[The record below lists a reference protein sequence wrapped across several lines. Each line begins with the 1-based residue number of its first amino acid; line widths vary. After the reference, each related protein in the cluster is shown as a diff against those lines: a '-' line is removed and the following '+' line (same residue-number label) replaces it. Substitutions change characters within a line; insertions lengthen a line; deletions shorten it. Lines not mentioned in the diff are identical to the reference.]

1 MKKKDGSMRM
11 CIDYRELNRVTIKR
25 KYLLPRIDDLFDQ
38 LKGATIFL
46 KIDLLSGYHQL
57 RVREEDISKT
67 AIRTR
72 YSHYAF
78 LMMPFGLT
86 NAPSVFMDLMNR
98 VFHEYLDSFVV
109 VFIDDILVYSANYAK
124 HEGHLKIVMEKLR
137 DERLFA
143 KFKKCEFWLEEVSFL
158 GHVLNKDGLVVDPV
172 KVQARVDWKRPTSV
186 REIRSF
192 LGLAGYYRRF
202 IAGFSSLS
210 GPLTAL
216 TKKNAPFVWCDKC
229 EASFQELKHRL
240 VTAPVLTL
248 PMESVGYVVYTDASK
263 KGLGCVLMQQV
274 RVVAYA
280 SRQLKEHEKNYI
292 IHDLELAAVVHAL
305 KIWRHYLYGEKCEI
319 HTDHQSLKYIFTQ
332 RDLNMRQRRWLE
344 VLKDYDS
351 QMFYHLAKANVVAD
365 ALSRKYRED
374 EADPEEIM
382 SQLSQQFAVV
392 QIDEVMTGG
401 PPVMAALVVESMS
414 EDRIKMAQEDD
425 LELQDLMDR
434 ARCGEA
440 DGFYLTEGGTLK
452 TSNGRAVVPS
462 NAELR
467 RDILDEAHQTRY
479 TVHPG
484 NNKMYQDLKKRFW
497 WRGMKKD
504 IAEYVAQCHSCQLVK
519 VEHQRPAGLLKPLAV
534 PMWKWDQISMD
545 FVVGLPKVPSGQDA
559 IWVIVDRL
567 TKSAHFLPI
576 KITDSM
582 EKLADLYVREIVRLH
597 GVLVSIVSDRDPRFT
612 SRFWE
617 KLQSAMGTKLNF
629 STAYHP

>member
-202 IAGFSSLS
+202 IEGFSSLS

-216 TKKNAPFVWCDKC
+216 TRKNVPFMWCDKC
-229 EASFQELKHRL
+229 KASFQELKDRL
-240 VTAPVLTL
+240 VTALVLTL
-248 PMESVGYVVYTDASK
+248 PIESVGYVVYT
-263 KGLGCVLMQQV
+263 
-274 RVVAYA
+274 
-280 SRQLKEHEKNYI
+280 
-292 IHDLELAAVVHAL
+292 
-305 KIWRHYLYGEKCEI
+305 
-319 HTDHQSLKYIFTQ
+319 
-332 RDLNMRQRRWLE
+332 
-344 VLKDYDS
+344 
-351 QMFYHLAKANVVAD
+351 
-365 ALSRKYRED
+365 
-374 EADPEEIM
+374 
-382 SQLSQQFAVV
+382 
-392 QIDEVMTGG
+392 
-401 PPVMAALVVESMS
+401 
-414 EDRIKMAQEDD
+414 
-425 LELQDLMDR
+425 
-434 ARCGEA
+434 
-440 DGFYLTEGGTLK
+440 
-452 TSNGRAVVPS
+452 
-462 NAELR
+462 NA
-467 RDILDEAHQTRY
+467 
-479 TVHPG
+479 
-484 NNKMYQDLKKRFW
+484 
-497 WRGMKKD
+497 
-504 IAEYVAQCHSCQLVK
+504 
-519 VEHQRPAGLLKPLAV
+519 
-534 PMWKWDQISMD
+534 
-545 FVVGLPKVPSGQDA
+545 
-559 IWVIVDRL
+559 
-567 TKSAHFLPI
+567 
-576 KITDSM
+576 
-582 EKLADLYVREIVRLH
+582 
-597 GVLVSIVSDRDPRFT
+597 
-612 SRFWE
+612 
-617 KLQSAMGTKLNF
+617 
-629 STAYHP
+629 